1 MAPEDAHVP
10 TEYPTRLGKTAR
22 RALAVHGYTRYEQ
35 LTGISAGDLLRI
47 HGVGPKAIRILREEG
62 RDRGSVRLRMPLRT
76 PRDKKRS
83 SGLEG
88 GLIAIPLFIIGGI
101 LAIVLVVV
109 LLLGIDVLGRW
120 MVSLI
125 GPPILAL
132 VIGAALI
139 LLAGWGLSRMAT
151 GHALPG
157 TSRRDK
163 IVAAVTLIIAAVI
176 GIVCVL
182 YGIAPQ
188 APGNPGF

>member
-22 RALAVHGYTRYEQ
+22 RALAVHGYTRYAQ

-47 HGVGPKAIRILREEG
+47 HGVGPKAIRILREELAT
-62 RDRGSVRLRMPLRT
+62 R
-76 PRDKKRS
+76 
-83 SGLEG
+83 

-132 VIGAALI
+132 TIGAALI